1 MMNDAANPHDNKMS
15 DIMKF
20 PNLKEFYGKAM
31 YVWRVSRR
39 PSDKELMENF
49 KVVMAGVLVM
59 GFIGFFISVIFG
71 FIQKK

>member
-1 MMNDAANPHDNKMS
+1 MS
-15 DIMKF
+15 DIMAF
-20 PNLKEFYGKAM
+20 PNLKEFYEKAV

-71 FIQKK
+71 LIQKK

>member
-1 MMNDAANPHDNKMS
+1 MS

-49 KVVMAGVLVM
+49 KVVMAGIVVM
-59 GFIGFFISVIFG
+59 GFIGFFISIIFG
-71 FIQKK
+71 LIQKK